1 MDIKQAYEYLQIIV
15 DRESLNDYT
24 KETLK
29 AVIAAAE
36 KQIGYIPKE
45 TYSIG
50 KRKAY
55 ECKCGARL
63 ANKRIKYCSE
73 CGQAIDWQHTS

>member
-1 MDIKQAYEYLQIIV
+1 MDIKQACEYLRMIT
-15 DRESLNDYT
+15 DGERLNNYA
-24 KETLK
+24 KETLN